1 MSACMTIKCYTQ
13 NRTLCSKRYII
24 RQLIN
29 KYVKYIILFNDFRE
43 QKSVYECVRPLII
56 SCSFLVIC

>member
-1 MSACMTIKCYTQ
+1 MAACMTIKYYTQ

-24 RQLIN
+24 AKLIN

-43 QKSVYECVRPLII
+43 EKSVYECGRSLII
-56 SCSFLVIC
+56 FRSFFVIC